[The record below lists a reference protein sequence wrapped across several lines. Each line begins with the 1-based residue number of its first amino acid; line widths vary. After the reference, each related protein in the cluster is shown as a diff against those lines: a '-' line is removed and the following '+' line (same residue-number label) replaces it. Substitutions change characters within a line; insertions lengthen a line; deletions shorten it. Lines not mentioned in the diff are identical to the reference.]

1 MGAGYQSPSPA
12 EISTVLLILNHQ
24 HIVGTQTVHAST
36 NFSSTSLGKSSI
48 EAHPPFLISY
58 INTYEIPDSK
68 YLFKPESVPEK
79 QTIPP

>member
-12 EISTVLLILNHQ
+12 EIYTVLLILNHQ
-24 HIVGTQTVHAST
+24 HIVGTQTIHAWT
-36 NFSSTSLGKSSI
+36 DFSTSLGKSST

-68 YLFKPESVPEK
+68 YLFKPGGMPEK